1 MLIIDKRLV
10 INILKISWLGV
21 AFLVLVI
28 TLFFFD
34 GRNNSD
40 IEDFLVYSMLLLTFP
55 IGIIASGLV
64 FVVLYFFVSALYI
77 EEITFNVGYV
87 YLIFEWLFLLIVG
100 YIQWFFLIP
109 IIYRKH
115 KDINNYH
122 G

>member
-1 MLIIDKRLV
+1 MIDKRLV

-28 TLFFFD
+28 TLLFFD
-34 GRNNSD
+34 GRSNSD

-64 FVVLYFFVSALYI
+64 FIVLYFFVSALYI
-77 EEITFNVGYV
+77 EEITFSVGYV

-100 YIQWFFLIP
+100 YIQWFF
-109 IIYRKH
+109 
-115 KDINNYH
+115 
-122 G
+122 